1 MHMPNFS
8 PRLRT
13 CCVLLAIAVGGTA
26 WAVDAKGKKDYRV
39 ISAQCNLDGR
49 DTSGS
54 GMGLTTCRYVCED
67 PDKTKVSRVFL
78 SATAVCSKVIEE
90 KVKQLIR

>member
-1 MHMPNFS
+1 MPN
-8 PRLRT
+8 LRF
-13 CCVLLAIAVGGTA
+13 CLRAACVFLVITMVCIA
-26 WAVDAKGKKDYRV
+26 WAADEKAKKDYRV
-39 ISAQCNLDGR
+39 IGTTCNLDGR
-49 DTSGS
+49 DTSPS